1 MQLFVTDINPAVC
14 ARHLDDLRLNKIIVE
29 SAQLIST
36 SHPELIHK
44 PYKATHINH
53 PLVVWISEDI
63 ENYYWTVDY
72 FKALCCQRT
81 KRFPERL
88 IHKTAFRFENI
99 KSGKWSL
106 KEEDFYN
113 CTPYKDIPTFEAYK
127 RYLLDKWKTSKSRP
141 TWGGDVKDDLAK
153 IFSFPCLS

>member
-14 ARHLDDLRLNKIIVE
+14 ARHLDDVRLNKIIVE

-63 ENYYWTVDY
+63 ENYY
-72 FKALCCQRT
+72 
-81 KRFPERL
+81 
-88 IHKTAFRFENI
+88 
-99 KSGKWSL
+99 
-106 KEEDFYN
+106 
-113 CTPYKDIPTFEAYK
+113 
-127 RYLLDKWKTSKSRP
+127 
-141 TWGGDVKDDLAK
+141 
-153 IFSFPCLS
+153 